1 MCKKIAI
8 IPARYQ
14 SSRFPGKPLALICG
28 KPMIQWVYER
38 TANVSCLDEVY
49 VATDDERIK
58 ECVKSFGGRCL
69 MTASYHESGTDR
81 LAECVEVLGLDD
93 TDIVLNI
100 QGDEPL
106 IEEQM
111 ILDLISTMKEQEDMG
126 TLKELIV
133 SKEDIENTNIVKVVT
148 DIHNNA
154 LYFSRYPIPF
164 NRGNIEQVK
173 YYRHVGVY
181 AYRVRFLK
189 EFAKIPKSQYEKI
202 ECLEQL
208 RALENGYKI
217 KVKTTSS
224 SSMGVD
230 IPEQIQQVEQ
240 KLMKSQ
246 LR

>member
-1 MCKKIAI
+1 MDKVVAI

-38 TANVSCLDEVY
+38 TSNVSCLDEVY

-58 ECVKSFGGRCL
+58 ACVDSFGGKCL
-69 MTASYHESGTDR
+69 MTSEQHESGTDR
-81 LAECVEVLGLDD
+81 LAECVERLGLDD
-93 TDIVLNI
+93 LDIVLNI

-111 ILDLISTMKEQEDMG
+111 ILDLISTMNGKVDMG
-126 TLKELIV
+126 TLKELIT
-133 SKEDIENTNIVKVVT
+133 SQEDIENANIVKVVT
-148 DIHNNA
+148 DLDDNA
-154 LYFSRYPIPF
+154 MYFSRYPIPY
-164 NRGNIEQVK
+164 NRGNETDIK

-181 AYRVRFLK
+181 AYRVKFLK
-189 EFAKIPKSQYEKI
+189 VFSKMSKSKYEKI

-217 KVKTTSS
+217 KVKTTNS

-240 KLMKSQ
+240 MLKKG
-246 LR
+246 

>member
-8 IPARYQ
+8 IPASYQ

-38 TANVSCLDEVY
+38 TENTSCLDEVY
-49 VATDDERIK
+49 VATDDDRIK
-58 ECVKSFGGRCL
+58 KCVEDFGGKCL
-69 MTASYHESGTDR
+69 MTSLNHESGTDR
-81 LAECVEVLGLDD
+81 LAECVQILELQD

-111 ILDLISTMKEQEDMG
+111 IMDLLSTMNQNEDMG
-126 TLKELIV
+126 TLKELIISQDDV
-133 SKEDIENTNIVKVVT
+133 ENTNIVKVVT
-148 DIHNNA
+148 DLQDNA
-154 LYFSRYPIPF
+154 LYFSRYPIPY
-164 NRGNIEQVK
+164 NRRNVSDIK

-181 AYRVRFLK
+181 AYRVSFLK
-189 EFAKIPKSQYEKI
+189 KFAKMPKSEYETI

-217 KVKTTSS
+217 KVKITNS

-230 IPEQIQQVEQ
+230 VPEQIEQMEQ
-240 KLMKSQ
+240 KILEEG
-246 LR
+246 

>member
-38 TANVSCLDEVY
+38 TVNVSCLDEVY
-49 VATDDERIK
+49 VATDDERIRN
-58 ECVKSFGGRCL
+58 CVENFGGKCV
-69 MTASYHESGTDR
+69 MTSSKHESGTDR
-81 LAECVEVLGLDD
+81 LAECVEILKLQDL
-93 TDIVLNI
+93 DIVLNI

-111 ILDLISTMKEQEDMG
+111 IMDLLSTMNGKEEMG
-126 TLKELIV
+126 TLRELIT
-133 SKEDIENTNIVKVVT
+133 SQDDIENTNIVKVVT
-148 DIHNNA
+148 DLQDNA
-154 LYFSRYPIPF
+154 LYFSRYPIPY
-164 NRGNIEQVK
+164 NRGNINGVK

-181 AYRVRFLK
+181 AYRVKFLK
-189 EFAKIPKSQYEKI
+189 EFARMAKAQYETI

-208 RALENGYKI
+208 RALENGYTI
-217 KVKTTSS
+217 KVKTTNS

-230 IPEQIQQVEQ
+230 IPEQIEQ
-240 KLMKSQ
+240 MERKLWGKE
-246 LR
+246 

>member
-1 MCKKIAI
+1 MDKVVAI

-38 TANVSCLDEVY
+38 TSNVSCLDEVY

-58 ECVKSFGGRCL
+58 ACVDSFGGKCL
-69 MTASYHESGTDR
+69 MTSSHHESGTDR
-81 LAECVEVLGLDD
+81 LAECVKLLGLDD
-93 TDIVLNI
+93 SDIVLNI

-111 ILDLISTMKEQEDMG
+111 ILDLISTMNGKVDMG
-126 TLKELIV
+126 TLKELITLQ
-133 SKEDIENTNIVKVVT
+133 EDIENANIVKVVT
-148 DIHNNA
+148 DLDDNA
-154 LYFSRYPIPF
+154 MYFSRYPIPY
-164 NRGNIEQVK
+164 NRGNETDIK

-181 AYRVRFLK
+181 AYRVEFLK
-189 EFAKIPKSQYEKI
+189 VFSKMPKSQYEKI

-217 KVKTTSS
+217 KVKTTNS

-240 KLMKSQ
+240 MLKKG
-246 LR
+246 

>member
-1 MCKKIAI
+1 MCKIIAI

-14 SSRFPGKPLALICG
+14 SNRFPGKPLALICG

-38 TANVSCLDEVY
+38 TKQVQDIQNVY

-58 ECVKSFGGRCL
+58 ECVESFDGKCL
-69 MTASYHESGTDR
+69 MTSSAHESGTDR
-81 LAECVEVLGLDD
+81 LAECVELLGLDN

-106 IEEQM
+106 IKEDM
-111 ILDLISTMKEQEDMG
+111 ILDLISTMVGNADMG

-133 SKEDIENTNIVKVVT
+133 SKDDIENTNIVKVVT
-148 DIHNNA
+148 DLQDNA
-154 LYFSRYPIPF
+154 MYFSRYPIPY
-164 NRGNIEQVK
+164 NRGKIDGIN
-173 YYRHVGVY
+173 YYRHVGIY
-181 AYRVRFLK
+181 AYKVKFLRK
-189 EFAKIPKSQYEKI
+189 FSKLPKSQYETI

-217 KVKTTSS
+217 RVKETSS

-230 IPEQIQQVEQ
+230 VPEQIQQVERILL
-240 KLMKSQ
+240 KEK
-246 LR
+246 

>member
-38 TANVSCLDEVY
+38 TVNVSCLDEVY
-49 VATDDERIK
+49 VATDDDRIK
-58 ECVKSFGGRCL
+58 KCVEEFGGKCL
-69 MTASYHESGTDR
+69 MTSLNHESGTDR
-81 LAECVEVLGLDD
+81 LAECVQILELQD

-111 ILDLISTMKEQEDMG
+111 IMDLLSTMNQNEDMG
-126 TLKELIV
+126 TLKELIISQDDV
-133 SKEDIENTNIVKVVT
+133 ENTNIVKVVT
-148 DIHNNA
+148 DLQDNA
-154 LYFSRYPIPF
+154 LYFSRYPIPY
-164 NRGNIEQVK
+164 NRGNVSDIK

-181 AYRVRFLK
+181 AYRVSFLK
-189 EFAKIPKSQYEKI
+189 KFAKMPKSEYETI

-217 KVKTTSS
+217 KVKATNS

-230 IPEQIQQVEQ
+230 VPEQIEQMEQ
-240 KLMKSQ
+240 KILEEG
-246 LR
+246 

>member
-1 MCKKIAI
+1 M
-8 IPARYQ
+8 
-14 SSRFPGKPLALICG
+14 
-28 KPMIQWVYER
+28 
-38 TANVSCLDEVY
+38 
-49 VATDDERIK
+49 
-58 ECVKSFGGRCL
+58 
-69 MTASYHESGTDR
+69 
-81 LAECVEVLGLDD
+81 
-93 TDIVLNI
+93 
-100 QGDEPL
+100 
-106 IEEQM
+106 
-111 ILDLISTMKEQEDMG
+111 
-126 TLKELIV
+126 
-133 SKEDIENTNIVKVVT
+133 
-148 DIHNNA
+148 
-154 LYFSRYPIPF
+154 YFSRYPIPY
-164 NRGNIEQVK
+164 NRGNIDRVK

-189 EFAKIPKSQYEKI
+189 DFAKIPKSQYEKI

>member
-14 SSRFPGKPLALICG
+14 SSRFPGKPLALIAG

-38 TANVSCLDEVY
+38 TANVAFLDEVY

-58 ECVKSFGGRCL
+58 KCVEAFGGNCL
-69 MTASYHESGTDR
+69 MTDSKHESGTDR
-81 LAECVEVLGLDD
+81 LAECVEMLGLGD

-111 ILDLISTMKEQEDMG
+111 ILDLLSTMDGNSDMG
-126 TLKELIV
+126 TLREVITA
-133 SKEDIENTNIVKVVT
+133 SGDIENANIVKVVA
-148 DIHNNA
+148 DLQDYA
-154 LYFSRYPIPF
+154 MYFSRYPIPY
-164 NRGNIEQVK
+164 NRGNVDEVK

-181 AYRVRFLK
+181 AYRVGFLK
-189 EFAKIPKSQYEKI
+189 DFSKLPKSDYEKT

-230 IPEQIQQVEQ
+230 TPEQIQQVEQ
-240 KLMKSQ
+240 KLMKG
-246 LR
+246 

>member
-38 TANVSCLDEVY
+38 TVNVSCLDEVY
-49 VATDDERIK
+49 VATDDDRIK
-58 ECVKSFGGRCL
+58 KCVEDFGGKCL
-69 MTASYHESGTDR
+69 MTSLNHESGTDR
-81 LAECVEVLGLDD
+81 LAECVQILELQD

-111 ILDLISTMKEQEDMG
+111 IMDLLSTMNQNEDMG
-126 TLKELIV
+126 TLKELIISQDDV
-133 SKEDIENTNIVKVVT
+133 ENTNIVKVVT
-148 DIHNNA
+148 DLQDNA
-154 LYFSRYPIPF
+154 LYFSRYPIPY
-164 NRGNIEQVK
+164 NRRNVSDIK

-181 AYRVRFLK
+181 AYRVSFLK
-189 EFAKIPKSQYEKI
+189 KFAKMPKSEYETI

-217 KVKTTSS
+217 KVKITNS

-230 IPEQIQQVEQ
+230 VPEQIEQMEQ
-240 KLMKSQ
+240 KILEEG
-246 LR
+246 